1 MALVKLRQDRLR
13 SFGRTVFLTS
23 FLQPMEEGRTR
34 MLRRQR
40 RWAIYGSL
48 LGLFIGIVLFLP
60 ASLVATQLSSLSNQH
75 VQLAEVDGTVWHG
88 SGLTVLTGGRDSHD
102 PPSILTS
109 RLEWWVRPH
118 WNGISLKL
126 AQPCCLPQGL
136 DILLQRQLKG
146 WRISVTGSESAP
158 AGDEGRPAGKAIVV
172 GAPAS
177 AGGAGFIGGPM
188 VDANVPLGEWPASLL
203 IGLGAPANT
212 LQPNGLLSVRAQQ
225 LAFVVRDNR
234 TAMEGHAQFEIRQA
248 SSRITTLDTL
258 GSYRLAL
265 DGSPTPPPGA
275 TPGAGAGRTR
285 ITLTTLDGALILDGN
300 GEIGP
305 DGAHFHGTARAA
317 PGSEAPLNN
326 LLNIIGR
333 RNGALSVISIG

>member
-1 MALVKLRQDRLR
+1 MALVKLRQDRIR
-13 SFGRTVFLTS
+13 SFGRTVFLTA
-23 FLQPMEEGRTR
+23 FLQPMEEGRAR

-40 RWAIYGSL
+40 RWAVYGGV
-48 LGLFIGIVLFLP
+48 LGLLVGIVLFLP
-60 ASLVATQLSSLSNQH
+60 ASLVATELSSLTNQH

-88 SGLTVLTGGRDSHD
+88 SALTVLTGGHDSRD
-102 PPSILTS
+102 PPSVLTS
-109 RLEWWVRPH
+109 RLEWWLHPR

-136 DILLQRQLKG
+136 EVVLQKQLKG
-146 WRISVTGSESAP
+146 WRVTVSGADGAAAQGPRAAP
-158 AGDEGRPAGKAIVV
+158 
-172 GAPAS
+172 GAQP
-177 AGGAGFIGGPM
+177 GQGFIGGPGA
-188 VDANVPLGEWPASLL
+188 DASTPLGEWPASLL
-203 IGLGAPANT
+203 IGLGWPANT
-212 LQPNGLLSVRAQQ
+212 LQPNGLLSVKAQQ
-225 LAFVVRDNR
+225 LAFVIRDNR
-234 TAMEGHAQFEIRQA
+234 LAMEGHAQFEIRQA

-258 GSYRLAL
+258 GSYRLAI
-265 DGSPTPPPGA
+265 DGAPPPPPGA
-275 TPGAGAGRTR
+275 TPGAGTGRTR
-285 ITLTTLDGALILDGN
+285 ITLTTLEGALILDGN